1 MKRQLAHMTFLHKKL
16 TARQRPR
23 RSCSIARTAIGC
35 RLLVARATRCE
46 CPVLCRSSLVRRSR
60 PRGRRRMRCGCR
72 QGLNVPVGADVTSL
86 CGHYPL
92 KSSTRTGFSRID
104 IAPVTTRVTPCP
116 PMPALQPC
124 TQHPPL
130 SMLLPQLLLLLLVL
144 LPLCC
149 CQRVGELGHTLPPFQ
164 DKPGMLN
171 CVR

>member
-1 MKRQLAHMTFLHKKL
+1 MPHPCCISNRHSLQLLQLAHMTFDKKL

-23 RSCSIARTAIGC
+23 QR
-35 RLLVARATRCE
+35 
-46 CPVLCRSSLVRRSR
+46 PSSFGKAFEG
-60 PRGRRRMRCGCR
+60 GRRRMRCGCR

-104 IAPVTTRVTPCP
+104 IAPVTTRATPCP
-116 PMPALQPC
+116 PILALQPC
-124 TQHPPL
+124 TQQPPL
-130 SMLLPQLLLLLLVL
+130 SMLLPQLLLLLLLL